1 MDSNFAQRFKSK
13 TGQNITYSFP
23 TMDDKPSGFVG
34 SIDYWGYADRQTV
47 KNFNHLK
54 KELMTPLIKDLRTIN
69 MKSLLQAFSESPRL
83 LQTCIS
89 CGLETGHMESCGDCE
104 EGTIVCDNCNG
115 DEYIDCNVC
124 DGGAVDCEE
133 CAASGIF
140 NVDCE
145 PCNETGEIRVDCEV
159 CDNAIGEVGFVECEE
174 CYGTGED
181 DDGNQCK
188 TCEGEMQVKC
198 EVCGGRGDLMAT
210 CPECDGEGEI
220 IEDCEECDGDGDVNC
235 EQCDGDGQVGCEDCG
250 AEGVIECETCYGDW
264 EEKFCNTHK
273 LLEQSLTSQPKLF
286 KLANELNSGSQKLK
300 YIPKIF
306 NDPLEAMA
314 YANKIN
320 RFCYVLMLDGRNGFN
335 HGTQTAGAIDYAVY
349 PIHVTTNL
357 NIISPINFELSQF
370 LGNLKIHS
378 NSYKWGYE
386 AIDNPARMVNLEFRW
401 TNSIFQQQIGPP
413 LKVKFTTLVLETNVL
428 LKGAQFMN
436 WNTDSPWTS

>member
-13 TGQNITYSFP
+13 TGQNITYSFL
-23 TMDDKPSGFVG
+23 TMDDKPSNFVVKMPG
-34 SIDYWGYADRQTV
+34 RQTV

-69 MKSLLQAFSESPRL
+69 MKSLLQAFSESPGL

-89 CGLETGHMESCGDCE
+89 CGLETGHIESCGDCE

-124 DGGAVDCEE
+124 DGGWADCEE
-133 CAASGIF
+133 CDGQGNIS
-140 NVDCE
+140 VDCE
-145 PCNETGEIRVDCEV
+145 PCNQTGEIRVDCEE

-174 CYGTGED
+174 CDGTGEG
-181 DDGNQCK
+181 DDGEQCK

-198 EVCGGRGDLMAT
+198 KECGGEGDLMAT
-210 CPECDGEGEI
+210 CPEGEGEGEI
-220 IEDCEECDGDGDVNC
+220 VEDCEECDGDGDVNC

-264 EEKFCNTHK
+264 EEKFCDYHK

-320 RFCYVLMLDGRNGFN
+320 RFCYVLMLDGRNGFK
-335 HGTQTAGAIDYAVY
+335 GGETEWGYAVY
-349 PIHVTTNL
+349 PIKVNTNL

-370 LGNLKIHS
+370 LGGLQIHS
-378 NSYKWGYE
+378 NSEKWGYK
-386 AIDNPARMVNLEFRW
+386 AIDNPARLVNLQPGSSGWSGR
-401 TNSIFQQQIGPP
+401 IFQSPKI
-413 LKVKFTTLVLETNVL
+413 KFTTLVLETNVL